1 MSASETVVINETAN
15 KVEDVNQWAWV
26 PGVLFKPRS
35 TTQKILRQEK
45 AVWHIPLLI
54 ISVLSILVIIAAA
67 PIKRENARL
76 GASMPENSQWWSEEQ
91 IAKYQEA
98 QQNMTSGTFMYL
110 FPTITKLL
118 GIWFNWLVFSSV
130 LYLALTLAGSRAPR
144 LKASNLVAWAMLPLA
159 FRHIVELILIFSR
172 RQLPSGTALGSLIGE
187 TKSMGLALVKGI
199 LGQIDAY
206 WLWFV
211 IILLIGGV
219 YLAGIKRSKALGVV
233 TLVILIMLVIQGM
246 PTMISQ
252 YLNSLSGSGFNM
264 YF

>member
-1 MSASETVVINETAN
+1 MNKSETVMTNETIKQDDTN
-15 KVEDVNQWAWV
+15 NHWAWV

-35 TTQKILRQEK
+35 TTQKIVRQEK
-45 AVWHIPLLI
+45 AVWHIPLI
-54 ISVLSILVIIAAA
+54 ILSILSILVIIAAA
-67 PIKRENARL
+67 PIKRENAQM
-76 GASMPENSQWWSEEQ
+76 GASMPEDSQWWSEEQ

-110 FPTITKLL
+110 FPAISKLI

-144 LKASNLVAWAMLPLA
+144 LKSSNLVAWAMLPLA
-159 FRHIVELILIFSR
+159 LRHIVELILIFSR
-172 RQLPSGTALGSLIGE
+172 RQLPSGTALASLIGE
-187 TKSMGLALVKGI
+187 TKSMGLSLVKGM

-211 IILLIGGV
+211 IILFIGGV
-219 YLAGIKRSKALGVV
+219 YLAGIKRSKALWVV
-233 TLVILIMLVIQGM
+233 ALVILIMLVIQGV